1 MSFYDYVFYTYS
13 IYEGLHY
20 EMCKSICSENQHL
33 ASPFHKRNIET
44 MLSDENFRGNLPIQR
59 KEYAI
64 QVQYFIDTVIFRYKN
79 AVTKIALETYFEV
92 DFFYL

>member
-64 QVQYFIDTVIFRYKN
+64 HVY
-79 AVTKIALETYFEV
+79 ATKRTPETDFEM
-92 DFFYL
+92 DFFSCRAPAI